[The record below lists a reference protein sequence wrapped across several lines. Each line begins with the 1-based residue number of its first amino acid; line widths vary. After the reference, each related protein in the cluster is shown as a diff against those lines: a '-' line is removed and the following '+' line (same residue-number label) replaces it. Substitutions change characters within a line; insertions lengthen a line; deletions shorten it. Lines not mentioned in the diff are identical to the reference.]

1 MKTKMSKRI
10 LTLVLALVLVFALSA
25 TAFAAYYSNNDA
37 TYTTSV
43 TTYSTD
49 QTIHVTL
56 NFQSKKVGSDSIN
69 PSFDVELTGQT
80 SYTVQ
85 DVVNTWRYSSAGAD
99 YTLTTLAY
107 DADWNAIEVN
117 FSDSSTY
124 IYGIT
129 YNNINYKPSGL
140 YDGWKFRVNTQIPY
154 QPDGNGASIATA
166 YVKNGDVIDFYYDN
180 PTSASNTAKFTR
192 IYDVSRSG
200 SALSVTV
207 QSSYDWFYYD
217 DDLQIWVSDVQD
229 FSAFSGTTVTITD
242 GTNTYSTS
250 NSVNGVYTFNNVPSG
265 TYTIKVAVAYD
276 NNGFIANTSSAINYI
291 VS

>member
-25 TAFAAYYSNNDA
+25 TALAAYYSNNDA
-37 TYTTSV
+37 SYTTSA
-43 TTYSTD
+43 TMYFAN
-49 QTIHVTL
+49 QTIHVKL
-56 NFQSKKVGSDSIN
+56 NLQSKRVGSDNIDQ
-69 PSFDVELTGQT
+69 SFDVELTGQT

-85 DVVNTWRYSSAGAD
+85 DVVNTWRHSNDGAG

-107 DADWNAIEVN
+107 DANWNAIEVN
-117 FSDSSTY
+117 FSDSDTY

-129 YNNINYKPSGL
+129 YNNISYKPSGSS
-140 YDGWKFRVNTQIPY
+140 DGWKFRVNTQIPC
-154 QPDGNGASIATA
+154 QPNGYGATIATA

-217 DDLQIWVSDVQD
+217 NDLQEWVSDVQD
-229 FSAFSGTTVTITD
+229 FSAFSDATVTVFD
-242 GTNTYSTS
+242 GTNTYTP
-250 NSVNGVYTFNNVPSG
+250 NAAANGVYTFNNVPAG

-276 NNGFIANTSSAINYI
+276 NNGFIANTSSELRNI
-291 VS
+291 VL